1 MLLDTQTLCEYRLE
15 RAKEDLLTAECNHR
29 SGFYIASIEIYLK
42 KGILS

>member
-15 RAKEDLLTAECNHR
+15 RAKDDLLTAESNHR
-29 SGFYIASIEIYLK
+29 SGFYKASIEIYLK